1 MKKHGMSDWKKIR
14 SMPDTELGRNA
25 RDDPD
30 SPPTDAAF
38 WADAELC
45 APDPHKVPIHIRVDP
60 EILAF
65 FKKDGPGYQTRI
77 HRVLEQYV
85 QWQQR

>member
-1 MKKHGMSDWKKIR
+1 MKKHGMSDWKKIN
-14 SMPDTELGRNA
+14 SMPDTELERNA
-25 RDDPD
+25 HDDPD
-30 SPPTDAAF
+30 SPPTDTAF

-45 APDPHKVPIHIRVDP
+45 APSSYKVPIHIRIDP

-77 HRVLEQYV
+77 NRVLEQYV

>member
-1 MKKHGMSDWKKIR
+1 MSDWKKIN
-14 SMPDTELGRNA
+14 SMSDSELERNA
-25 RDDPD
+25 HDEPD
-30 SPPTDAAF
+30 NLPTDVSF

-45 APDPHKVPIHIRVDP
+45 APDPNKIPIHIRIDP
-60 EILAF
+60 SILAF

-77 HRVLEQYV
+77 NRVLEQYV

>member
-1 MKKHGMSDWKKIR
+1 MKKHDMSNWKKIN
-14 SMPDTELGRNA
+14 SLTDEELERNA
-25 RDDPD
+25 HDDPD
-30 SPPTDAAF
+30 NLPTDAAF
-38 WADAELC
+38 WADVELSP
-45 APDPHKVPIHIRVDP
+45 PDPHKVPIHIRIDSA
-60 EILAF
+60 ILDF